1 MALVYKVAVKKNGTD
16 CKQLLFVDETGFYN
30 SNNTGG
36 YGGINLEVFNVTTS
50 EVVITLPDNTTTT
63 VDLFSAPY
71 NYPLLT
77 FPTVYYINGTSFDDG
92 VYKFEFTITG
102 GESEEY
108 THTAYYLSTCNLDC
122 CMTKFA
128 AKINPSCSCNDKLLQ
143 KWADMQ
149 SYYDAMWYNF
159 ECGNYNE
166 VTNLLNKLTAMCSKN
181 GCGCG
186 C

>member
-16 CKQLLFVDETGFYN
+16 CKQLLFDDTTGLFN

-36 YGGINLEVFNVTTS
+36 WGGSNISKSDINTS
-50 EVVITLPDNTTTT
+50 EVEITFIDNTTTT
-63 VDLFSAPY
+63 IDLIVSPY
-71 NYPLLT
+71 F
-77 FPTVYYINGTSFDDG
+77 FPKVNSTAYYINATSFDDG
-92 VYKFEFTITG
+92 VYKFVFTITTS
-102 GESEEY
+102 EEEEY

-159 ECGNYNE
+159 ECANYNE